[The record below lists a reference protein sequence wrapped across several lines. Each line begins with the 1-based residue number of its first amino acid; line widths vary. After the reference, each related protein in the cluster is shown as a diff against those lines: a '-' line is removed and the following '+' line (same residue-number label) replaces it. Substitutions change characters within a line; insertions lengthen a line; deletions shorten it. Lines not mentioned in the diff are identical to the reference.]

1 MGTYYTETI
10 GKLPVVVTL
19 DQAKK
24 QLKVEDLGVFDDTI
38 IQDCIDSAV
47 EESENYTN
55 TAIYERNYVINSDC
69 FTQDFEF
76 RVQPLQ
82 SVEAIKYL
90 DVDGVEQTL
99 HTDLYELLPIDKY
112 AKIIHF
118 KDWENI
124 PAVKKLD
131 NSAVVIEVTCGYE
144 EGAVPKSM
152 QQAIKLKLTDNY
164 NFRGDREQKKSTA
177 ADRKLE
183 PFKFYPTPI
192 E

>member
-10 GKLPVVVTL
+10 GILPVVVTL

-82 SVEAIKYL
+82 SVGY
-90 DVDGVEQTL
+90 
-99 HTDLYELLPIDKY
+99 
-112 AKIIHF
+112 KI
-118 KDWENI
+118 
-124 PAVKKLD
+124 
-131 NSAVVIEVTCGYE
+131 
-144 EGAVPKSM
+144 
-152 QQAIKLKLTDNY
+152 
-164 NFRGDREQKKSTA
+164 FRCRWC
-177 ADRKLE
+177 
-183 PFKFYPTPI
+183 
-192 E
+192 